1 MLNIPRVQQWSRIP
15 NPNTSPKATVT
26 TEKCRIR
33 QEAID
38 FMVATSEHVPANAK
52 STDRLIPGEWVSD
65 GKSAD
70 HPNVVYLL
78 HGGIMERKIAYYIA
92 KAGSTRTFAIA
103 YRLSPQ
109 FEFPCAVIDA
119 ISGYLHLLDL
129 GYEPGNIIFSGSS
142 AGGGLA
148 MATLLAI
155 REMGLPLPG
164 GAALISPWVDLE
176 HSFPS
181 FTKNELTDYLP
192 SDHNLAFGDSLG
204 NLNLPFLIQVGKAE
218 RLYDEDV
225 ELAKRLTDENPY
237 YGAILEAYEEQ
248 VHVFHLFHFLPQSR
262 LAFER
267 IGQFVRNTFL
277 GLKFTPAVVTVDT
290 RCKEML
296 QILKF
301 NEELVNAEN
310 RLKEM
315 EHELDSDFE
324 SLKEG
329 ERLLDNLQKQRD
341 LLLDIISKVP
351 PHLFDQKSEPEHE
364 VAGPESPPK
373 RKRKIAIDPVTEP
386 ELATVPKYVN
396 TMIGE
401 LNILLQEKEQLL
413 NIPQSKM
420 TKSQKDIY
428 WEHKELGTEET
439 KGKMYL
445 LEKDLQKRA
454 WSSKSPFVY
463 NAAGRN
469 LIVILRALGKIKE
482 VRGGGHTRIVVI

>member
-1 MLNIPRVQQWSRIP
+1 
-15 NPNTSPKATVT
+15 
-26 TEKCRIR
+26 
-33 QEAID
+33 
-38 FMVATSEHVPANAK
+38 MVASSEHVPANAK

-65 GKSAD
+65 GKGAD

-78 HGGIMERKIAYYIA
+78 HGGAYMMGSPQMERKIAYYIA

-109 FEFPCAVIDA
+109 YEFPCAVIDA
-119 ISGYLHLLDL
+119 LSGYLYLLDL

-148 MATLLAI
+148 MATLLAV

-204 NLNLPFLIQVGKAE
+204 NLHLPFLIQVGKAE

-237 YGAILEAYEEQ
+237 HGAILEAYEEQ

-277 GLKFTPAVVTVDT
+277 GLKFTPAVLTVDT
-290 RCKEML
+290 NCVIKGGQE
-296 QILKF
+296 Q
-301 NEELVNAEN
+301 V
-310 RLKEM
+310 
-315 EHELDSDFE
+315 
-324 SLKEG
+324 
-329 ERLLDNLQKQRD
+329 
-341 LLLDIISKVP
+341 
-351 PHLFDQKSEPEHE
+351 
-364 VAGPESPPK
+364 
-373 RKRKIAIDPVTEP
+373 
-386 ELATVPKYVN
+386 LAK
-396 TMIGE
+396 
-401 LNILLQEKEQLL
+401 L
-413 NIPQSKM
+413 
-420 TKSQKDIY
+420 
-428 WEHKELGTEET
+428 
-439 KGKMYL
+439 
-445 LEKDLQKRA
+445 
-454 WSSKSPFVY
+454 
-463 NAAGRN
+463 
-469 LIVILRALGKIKE
+469 
-482 VRGGGHTRIVVI
+482 

>member
-1 MLNIPRVQQWSRIP
+1 MELIATAASLTPVALRALVEYQVKGPTLPSWSLKFHVIFHVLRYLLDQQSKSMLNIPRVQQWSRIP

-26 TEKCRIR
+26 TDKCRIR

-65 GKSAD
+65 GKGAD

-92 KAGSTRTFAIA
+92 KAGSTRIFAIA

-237 YGAILEAYEEQ
+237 YGAVLEAYEEQ

-290 RCKEML
+290 RC
-296 QILKF
+296 
-301 NEELVNAEN
+301 
-310 RLKEM
+310 
-315 EHELDSDFE
+315 
-324 SLKEG
+324 
-329 ERLLDNLQKQRD
+329 
-341 LLLDIISKVP
+341 
-351 PHLFDQKSEPEHE
+351 
-364 VAGPESPPK
+364 
-373 RKRKIAIDPVTEP
+373 AIKGGQEQV
-386 ELATVPKYVN
+386 LAK
-396 TMIGE
+396 
-401 LNILLQEKEQLL
+401 L
-413 NIPQSKM
+413 
-420 TKSQKDIY
+420 
-428 WEHKELGTEET
+428 
-439 KGKMYL
+439 
-445 LEKDLQKRA
+445 
-454 WSSKSPFVY
+454 
-463 NAAGRN
+463 
-469 LIVILRALGKIKE
+469 
-482 VRGGGHTRIVVI
+482 